1 MIKRFLNVLSTLR
14 SEKGLIYVSVGNLFF
29 TFFGAILWFFLATQ
43 MPTDEYGSL
52 NYFISVAAIFTAV
65 GLMGFDSTLTTFL
78 AKGLHKIQG
87 EASALVCV
95 AAAVLSI
102 ALWLIYGSSP
112 LILAFVG
119 VLFFSL
125 SSAEL
130 LGRHFYREFMLI
142 MIGERIISLVSVPI
156 LFWLYGVEGA
166 LLGYAL
172 SYLPFSYRFF
182 GSLKKFNL
190 DLSVLKSVK
199 SFFYHSYGLGLS
211 KTFVYSS
218 DKLIIMPLFGLTILG
233 EYQLGIQMLT
243 ALSIIPLILYNY
255 LLPQHAAG
263 KSDKKRLRTIEVYGI
278 IITVLLTLSMVFLM
292 PLIVVAFFSDFYNS
306 ILSNQIVLFAAIPL
320 SMVAIYNSVLLSRE
334 KSSMVIIGA
343 IIFLLSQYALLV
355 TLGTFFE
362 LIGLASATLIASA
375 VQASFLYFVRIKNS
389 PQENLN
395 RQT

>member
-1 MIKRFLNVLSTLR
+1 MIKRFLKVLSTLR

-112 LILAFVG
+112 LILAFLG

-375 VQASFLYFVRIKNS
+375 VQASFLYFVRIKNL